1 VVEKD
6 TSTPLQERSTEAG
19 TLKTRCTVSKKK
31 VTSWMGRFAGSVE
44 LDEAFEVDATAVVP
58 ETVAV
63 AADRTGSSD
72 SLGWSTLPVVNL
84 FGTAAG
90 VDSPDKRD
98 SGVIGSE
105 SELDPMER
113 VRQEHPFSQ
122 KKAHLGNQR
131 N

>member
-1 VVEKD
+1 
-6 TSTPLQERSTEAG
+6 
-19 TLKTRCTVSKKK
+19 
-31 VTSWMGRFAGSVE
+31 MGRFAGSVE
-44 LDEAFEVDATAVVP
+44 LDEAFEVDAMAVVP
-58 ETVAV
+58 ETVAL

-72 SLGWSTLPVVNL
+72 SLGWSMLPVVNL

-122 KKAHLGNQR
+122 KKRTWGINVTDNR
-131 N
+131 SCRT